1 MHAQVD
7 ETLPEGNLPP
17 KKRRNRGKRGGRG
30 MTSFSKRTVASVLT
44 LFRGVI
50 LSLQLLPGY
59 EYVSGL
65 MFSPEFSGP
74 ELTEQRKIKYVRKE
88 QIVYDALIE
97 KRGGDPSTI
106 TSRGESRC
114 RAIAKATVVRDETKN
129 TVTFR
134 AVDTVP
140 NARMSDADLRTE
152 FAVVV
157 PGESGLQTGVIQ
169 RFIGRWPAKSL
180 SKLLQLAEA
189 IAPHVPNMSRSKA
202 KEGVITSLFF
212 GCGKCID
219 HKDQRWRYQGGHT
232 VLSDPVSAAFTDS
245 YLALHKLLCELQQT
259 VARINIFAEERYQAA
274 CEVVNKGF
282 APAAGFEA
290 ACVQGLIAVD
300 PIAGSH
306 RDPNDVCPSFAVK
319 VDETLCT
326 CVPRAYT
333 EQYMVFDG
341 LCAIPWLSGDG
352 IVWDAKRFFHCCS
365 APVVR
370 RPAPN
375 CQCSVRCWT
384 FVSYYNKDLQRM
396 AEPMDNLR

>member
-1 MHAQVD
+1 
-7 ETLPEGNLPP
+7 
-17 KKRRNRGKRGGRG
+17 
-30 MTSFSKRTVASVLT
+30 
-44 LFRGVI
+44 
-50 LSLQLLPGY
+50 
-59 EYVSGL
+59 
-65 MFSPEFSGP
+65 
-74 ELTEQRKIKYVRKE
+74 
-88 QIVYDALIE
+88 
-97 KRGGDPSTI
+97 
-106 TSRGESRC
+106 
-114 RAIAKATVVRDETKN
+114 
-129 TVTFR
+129 
-134 AVDTVP
+134 
-140 NARMSDADLRTE
+140 
-152 FAVVV
+152 
-157 PGESGLQTGVIQ
+157 
-169 RFIGRWPAKSL
+169 
-180 SKLLQLAEA
+180 
-189 IAPHVPNMSRSKA
+189 
-202 KEGVITSLFF
+202 
-212 GCGKCID
+212 
-219 HKDQRWRYQGGHT
+219 
-232 VLSDPVSAAFTDS
+232 VSAAFTDS

-375 CQCSVRCWT
+375 CQCVQCEVLDFR
-384 FVSYYNKDLQRM
+384 FLLQQGPPADGGAHGQPALTGALPRH
-396 AEPMDNLR
+396 ARAGF